1 MNKMINE
8 LVEMAQEGYKKVLI
22 AYNKKNGLDIY
33 EPYQVD
39 YIPKDYQLGLL
50 DLEAYST
57 YKEIKEEIEC
67 MILNDDDIPF

>member
-22 AYNKKNGLDIY
+22 AYNKKNRLDIY

-57 YKEIKEEIEC
+57 YEEIKEEIEC
-67 MILNDDDIPF
+67 MIFNDDDMPF